1 MSSIKEKVQQLA
13 KEHGYSIA
21 SLERQLGFSNG
32 SIAKWDKQSPS
43 ADRLQ
48 QVADHFDV
56 SVDYL
61 LGRSEKK
68 YWELNAKDERDVQK
82 QLDKMLNGISNDQSL
97 AFFET
102 NGESE
107 LSEEDKALLRASL
120 EQTLRLSKEL
130 AKKKFTPKKYRN

>member
-1 MSSIKEKVQQLA
+1 MDILERIKELA
-13 KEHGYSIA
+13 KARGISI
-21 SLERQLGFSNG
+21 SQLESKLGFGQNYLYSWKKRIPG
-32 SIAKWDKQSPS
+32 VDKVKE
-43 ADRLQ
+43 
-48 QVADHFDV
+48 VADYFDV